1 VELRYIF
8 GFMKH
13 TLLVAGLLGIAFSAQ
28 AQYTPG
34 ITSLVTLGV
43 RAINKRDTPQQK
55 ATLFVTPASYQA
67 HAFPQ
72 KRTPAKKLPKP
83 DKGGTEIA
91 AIEQLL
97 ASRFAALQADST
109 ALVLDVAQE
118 KEFSRL
124 RTNLETFDPFWNT
137 DPYSQEMNLYRQH
150 DDVRRRL
157 ARTKPN

>member
-1 VELRYIF
+1 
-8 GFMKH
+8 MKH
-13 TLLVAGLLGIAFSAQ
+13 TLLLAGLLGLTFSAR
-28 AQYTPG
+28 AQYAPG
-34 ITSLVTLGV
+34 AASLVTLGV
-43 RAINKRDTPQQK
+43 RALSKRDAPQQK

-83 DKGGTEIA
+83 DQGGTEIA

-109 ALVLDVAQE
+109 ALLLDVAQE
-118 KEFSRL
+118 KDFSRL
-124 RTNLETFDPFWNT
+124 RSNLETFNPFWNT

-150 DDVRRRL
+150 DEVRRRL
-157 ARTKPN
+157 ARSQPK